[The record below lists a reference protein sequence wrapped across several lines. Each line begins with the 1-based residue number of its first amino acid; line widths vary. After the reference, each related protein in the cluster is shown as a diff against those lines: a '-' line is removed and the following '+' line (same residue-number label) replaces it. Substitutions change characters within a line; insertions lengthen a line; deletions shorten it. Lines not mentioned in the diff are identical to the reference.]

1 MNRLAYLHRSRRAAQ
16 EAEMI
21 NWRAVV
27 VTVLLNAALINAAAI
42 GFATAKSSPAANS
55 HSKAPIDY
63 AYDHDPVVNPG

>member
-1 MNRLAYLHRSRRAAQ
+1 
-16 EAEMI
+16 MI

-63 AYDHDPVVNPG
+63 AYDHDPVVNLG